1 MLHKKIEREHY
12 EQKEKFYRK
21 VTNVKLLEE
30 PADIWIYAGDEQTA
44 ELLKVLA
51 SWSKSSL

>member
-30 PADIWIYAGDEQTA
+30 TADIWIYAGDEQTA